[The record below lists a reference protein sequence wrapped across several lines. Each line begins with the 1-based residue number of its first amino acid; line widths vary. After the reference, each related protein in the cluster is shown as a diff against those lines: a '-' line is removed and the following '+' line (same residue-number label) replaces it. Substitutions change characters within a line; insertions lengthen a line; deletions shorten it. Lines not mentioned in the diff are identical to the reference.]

1 MQVLASID
9 IGSSSIKILVAEVYG
24 DDINCLCAM
33 EEPSRGVKNGLIVE
47 PDETVYAI
55 KKLLKRVEDNL
66 GFKVTKAIVN
76 IPEEEATF
84 KIGTSSVKV
93 DSDDKEIS
101 STDIVHAMQASVKG
115 NIDNHFDLV
124 TVIPI
129 MFKVDDTKTRFP
141 KGMKGDSLS
150 VKSVVVS
157 APKKDIY
164 IVAKIMEKCGIDIID
179 IMIDSIGAYYAH
191 KNESTDLATGA
202 VINCGAD
209 NLELSIFNKGIIIN
223 NLVLHGAGNLVTKDI
238 SNVFKISLDSAEN
251 LKRNFA
257 CAHSKHASKNEI
269 ETVVNSEGEKI
280 TISQSEISEVVSGRL
295 QQVLNIAKN
304 EINYL
309 TKKEISFIIITGGL
323 SELKDFSYLVESV
336 FGNLASV
343 GKIKVVGARLNSY
356 ASAIGMIKYFDYKL
370 KLRSQEFSIL
380 SSDDEEVL
388 TRENLKKNNND
399 SIMSKVFG
407 IFFDN

>member
-1 MQVLASID
+1 
-9 IGSSSIKILVAEVYG
+9 
-24 DDINCLCAM
+24 
-33 EEPSRGVKNGLIVE
+33 
-47 PDETVYAI
+47 
-55 KKLLKRVEDNL
+55 
-66 GFKVTKAIVN
+66 
-76 IPEEEATF
+76 
-84 KIGTSSVKV
+84 
-93 DSDDKEIS
+93 
-101 STDIVHAMQASVKG
+101 
-115 NIDNHFDLV
+115 
-124 TVIPI
+124 
-129 MFKVDDTKTRFP
+129 
-141 KGMKGDSLS
+141 
-150 VKSVVVS
+150 
-157 APKKDIY
+157 
-164 IVAKIMEKCGIDIID
+164 MEKCGIDIID

-223 NLVLHGAGNLVTKDI
+223 NLVLYGAGNLVTKDI

-323 SELKDFSYLVESV
+323 SYLVESV